1 MKTIF
6 VLAGAAALGF
16 AALSAS
22 TAPASAASCYYKLY
36 QDGVGVVTGKLAI
49 TGDGPEILL
58 GDIVLARETCAA
70 EARDKGI
77 GFADHAAHL
86 LVHGTL
92 HLLGYDHQDDGSAG
106 DMEQREVRALTRLGI
121 ANPYEAKV

>member
-1 MKTIF
+1 MKPLF

-49 TGDGPEILL
+49 TGDGH
-58 GDIVLARETCAA
+58 LAKKETACARARRECNRKFDRARKNGHLPRAA
-70 EARDKGI
+70 PRELRC
-77 GFADHAAHL
+77 
-86 LVHGTL
+86 VRVGT
-92 HLLGYDHQDDGSAG
+92 
-106 DMEQREVRALTRLGI
+106 
-121 ANPYEAKV
+121 